1 MPLEI
6 IIADSSSIIILYE
19 TALLHLLPSLY
30 NRITITKQVE
40 KEIKIAVP
48 EWMKVEE
55 PSNKKLVSDLLKELD
70 EGEAS
75 SIALAVEHINSL
87 LIIDEK
93 DGRKIAASFNIQIIG
108 TLGILLQA
116 KRSNLIPSFKD
127 CLDKIVS
134 KGFRVSP
141 LLIEKFLNESGE
153 SSKD

>member
-1 MPLEI
+1 MSPEI
-6 IIADSSSIIILYE
+6 IIADSSSIIILHE

-30 NRITITKQVE
+30 SRITITKQVE
-40 KEIKIAVP
+40 KEIQIAIP

-55 PSNKKLVSDLLKELD
+55 PSNKKLVNDLLRKLD

-75 SIALAVEHINSL
+75 SIALAVEHKNSL

-116 KRSNLIPSFKD
+116 KRKNLISSFKD
-127 CLDKIVS
+127 CLNKIVS

-153 SSKD
+153 SNQH

>member
-1 MPLEI
+1 MPPEI

-19 TALLHLLPSLY
+19 TELLHLLPLLY

-48 EWMKVEE
+48 EWMKVQN
-55 PSNKKLVSDLLKELD
+55 PSNGKLVTDLLKELD

-75 SIALAVEHINSL
+75 SIALAVEHKNSL

-116 KRSNLIPSFKD
+116 KRKNLIPSFKE
-127 CLDKIVS
+127 CLDQIVT

-141 LLIEKFLNESGE
+141 QLIGKFLSESGE
-153 SSKD
+153 SNKP